1 MIKRLFVISFLLCV
15 SARLSAQAYG
25 NEWIN
30 YSQPHYRI
38 NIAKTGLYRIDSTT
52 LANSG
57 IPLTTLDPKNFQLF
71 IKGQEQYIYVKGDSD
86 NVFNSTDYIEF
97 YAEKNDG
104 RFDSAAYYN
113 ILRLPNPY
121 VALYNDTNYAYI
133 TWNASIANKRVTH
146 ETDTAFTGYTPADY
160 FYADRVTSFASHY
173 ATGNVPSGLL
183 EDPRNI
189 EGEGFGVSVPMG
201 QVVSSNPSLLVY
213 SSATLPAF
221 IQASYS
227 GSSFDYPAGTTN
239 YDHHI
244 KVSYFDNT
252 GSTIT
257 LSDTT
262 FLGYRQFLIER
273 QITSDKLQNNSYVS
287 VTNINDPLLASI
299 AGNQKNTTHY
309 LRIRYPQ
316 KTDFGGASE
325 QVFFLDDNIA
335 ASKSYLNIA
344 SVSTLTNTPIFY
356 DLTNHRYIKV
366 LTASGGAKVLVP
378 NSGSQKKC
386 LLTNSSNIISV
397 NALTPVNQTGYFV
410 NYTAT
415 RPDSAYLIVTH
426 KKFLSAA
433 NDYKTY
439 RQSLAGGLNNV
450 VLADVDDL
458 YDQFAY
464 GNKKNPLAIRN
475 FCRFLVDSFPTP
487 PKYLLLIGKSIKNDE
502 VRSSSGGYFNWDSC
516 YVPTMGRPSS
526 DNLFTAGFKATSSVV
541 PYIPTG
547 RISAKTDAVVQN
559 YLGKVKD
566 HEFGLTQSDTLG
578 WRKRVLHFA
587 GGISTGQQSSFAG
600 YLNIHAG
607 IISDTLYGGKVYTF
621 KKTTT
626 APIQINISDSVKSM
640 IEYGCSIINFFGH
653 GSTTGFDQSIDDP
666 DAYNNKYKYPL
677 FIANSCYSGNIHLPD
692 VTSSSE
698 NFTLIKDKGSIGF
711 IASSSSGVE
720 SELHPL
726 TTELYRSLGYYK
738 YYKGVGDALKN
749 SCYYN
754 SFSMYTLREISC
766 LEMTLEGDPYIR
778 LNAYALPDYE
788 IHNSS
793 ISFNT
798 SSYPDS
804 IGININIR
812 NLGKAVRDSFIV
824 KVERTFPTG
833 NSITFIKQVKT
844 PFYAGVLS
852 FFIPKDFENGIG
864 LNHFSVNI
872 DFFNT
877 INELSETNN
886 STNGTV
892 DLFIPGGDVIPVYP
906 YKYAII
912 PNTSQITLK
921 ATTADPFAPSA
932 NYRLQLDTNDTFQ
945 SPIGSALIN
954 SIGGVI
960 EWTVNLPLGDSTV
973 YFWRVTKDSVTTDDR
988 ISWRESSFEVYRDKH
1003 GWGQSHFHQFKNDGY
1018 QFVKFRRPQR
1028 RFEFENDTKSLECN
1042 DGFLPYVAI
1051 DAINYKVNN
1060 SLEDYYSCAPG
1071 GWAFAVFDS
1080 VSARAMEQYI
1090 VPAGMG
1096 IYNNCICNSGTVFKA
1111 IVFGSSNFCGVP
1123 TPNWKD
1129 DMQTFLAS
1137 IPPNQ
1142 KILAWSQQ
1150 NHASESYSPAL
1161 RAEFEKFGASSMNMI
1176 KDTVPYIIFGT
1187 KRTAPAPGTAHEAI
1201 GTNNKSVIQLKDTL
1215 KTRWDNGYIAS
1226 ELIGPSV
1233 KWNSLHWKQLPQE
1246 LPNTDSILIQ
1256 VIGIKANGVRDTLAR
1271 FTKDSTDVYDLANY
1285 VNASVYPY
1293 MQLVA
1298 RMSDTLYLTPPQ
1310 LKKWQVYYDEV
1321 PECAINPKK
1330 GYAISNTS
1338 LQEGEG
1344 LVVQLPIEN
1353 IGTLPFNDSL
1363 VVTYWIEDKNRV
1375 LHYLPQK
1382 LKRNPFTP
1390 GQVMIDTINFN
1401 TYDNLG
1407 QSHVSYTGANYLWVD
1422 VNPPANSKYQKEQY
1436 HFNNV
1441 ARIPFNVSADKI
1453 NPLLDVTFDGTHIL
1467 NGDIISAKPYVLV
1480 TVKDENKFL
1489 ALNDTN
1495 DFKLYLRYPGQSADK
1510 PLYFANNALQFTPA
1524 QLPGNSC
1531 KIEWRPE
1538 LAEDGT
1544 YRLIVQAADRTKN
1557 VSGATDY
1564 NIQFEVINKETVTE
1578 VLNYPN
1584 PFSTSTKFVFTL
1596 TGSETP
1602 DVFIIQIMTITGKV
1616 VREITR
1622 NELGN
1627 IHIGRNITSYAWDG
1641 RDDFGDKLA
1650 NGVYLYRVITRH
1662 NGQAIEKRETDADSF
1677 FKKGIGKLV
1686 IMR

>member
-1 MIKRLFVISFLLCV
+1 MIKRLFVIAFLLCV
-15 SARLSAQAYG
+15 GFRLTAQVYG

-30 YSQPHYRI
+30 YSQKHYRI
-38 NIAKTGLYRIDSTT
+38 SIPKTGLYRIDSITM
-52 LANSG
+52 ANAG
-57 IPLTTLDPKNFQLF
+57 IPLGTLDPKNFQLF
-71 IKGQEQYIYVKGDSD
+71 IKGQEQYIYVKGESD

-97 YAEKNDG
+97 YAEKNDC

-133 TWNASIANKRVTH
+133 TWNASITNKRVIP

-160 FYADRVTSFASHY
+160 FYADRVTSFSSHY
-173 ATGNVPSGLL
+173 STGNIASTLL

-201 QVVSSNPSLLVY
+201 QTVSSNPSQLVY
-213 SSATLPAF
+213 QSSSLPAYL
-221 IQASYS
+221 QVSYS
-227 GSSFDYPAGTTN
+227 GSSLDPPSGAN

-244 KVSYFDNT
+244 RVSYYDNT
-252 GSTIT
+252 GNTVT
-257 LSDTT
+257 LNDTT
-262 FLGYRQFLIER
+262 FYGYKQFLIEK
-273 QITSDKLQNNSYVS
+273 QVTSDQLQNNSFVS
-287 VTNINDPLLASI
+287 VTNVNDPALSSI

-309 LRIRYPQ
+309 IRIRYPQ

-325 QVFFLDDNIA
+325 QVFYVDDA
-335 ASKSYLNIA
+335 VAPKSFLNIA
-344 SVSTLTNTPIFY
+344 SVLTLTHTPIFY
-356 DLTNHRYIKV
+356 DLTNHKYISV
-366 LTASGGAKVLVP
+366 ITASGGAKILVP

-386 LLTNSSNIISV
+386 LLTNSSNVINV
-397 NALTPVNQTGYFV
+397 GTLVPVNQSGYFV

-415 RPDSAYLIVTH
+415 HPDSAYLIVTH
-426 KKFLSAA
+426 KKFINAA
-433 NDYKTY
+433 NAYKNY
-439 RQSLAGGLNNV
+439 RQGINGGLNNV

-475 FCRFLVDSFPTP
+475 FCKFLVDSLPTA

-502 VRSSSGGYFNWDSC
+502 VRSGGSGFFNWDSC

-526 DNLFTAGFKATSSVV
+526 DNLFTCGFKGTSSVV

-547 RISAKTDAVVQN
+547 RISAKTEATVYN
-559 YLGKVKD
+559 YLTKVTD
-566 HEFGLTQSDTLG
+566 HEWGLTQTDTLG

-587 GGISTGQQSSFAG
+587 GGINSGQQASFES
-600 YLNIHAG
+600 YLSFQAG
-607 IISDTLYGGKVYTF
+607 IISDTLFGGKVYTF

-626 APIQINISDSVKSM
+626 APIQINISDSVKRM
-640 IEYGCSIINFFGH
+640 IDYGCSIINFFGH

-666 DAYNNKYKYPL
+666 NVYSNKYKYPL

-711 IASSSSGVE
+711 IASSSTGVE
-720 SELHPL
+720 SELSPL
-726 TTELYRSLGYYK
+726 TSELYRSLGYFK
-738 YYKGVGDALKN
+738 YYKGIGDALKN

-754 SFSMYTLREISC
+754 SFTLWPLREISC
-766 LEMTLEGDPYIR
+766 LEMTLEGDPYVR
-778 LNAYALPDYE
+778 LNAFALPDYE

-798 SSYPDS
+798 ASYPDS

-812 NLGKAVRDSFIV
+812 NLGKAIKDTFIV

-833 NSITFIKQVKT
+833 NTITFSKQVKA
-844 PFYAGVLS
+844 PFHASVLS

-877 INELSETNN
+877 IGELSETNN

-921 ATTADPFAPSA
+921 ATTADPFAPTA
-932 NYRLQLDTNDTFQ
+932 NYRIQLDTNDTFQ
-945 SPIGSALIN
+945 SPFLKSTVVN

-960 EWTVNLPLGDSTV
+960 EWTVNLTEGDSTV
-973 YFWRVTKDSVTTDDR
+973 YFWRITKDSVAITDR
-988 ISWRESSFEVYRDKH
+988 INWRESSFEVYRDKH
-1003 GWGQSHFHQFKNDGY
+1003 GWGQSHFHQFKNDAY
-1018 QFVKFRRPQR
+1018 QFVKFKRSQR

-1042 DGFLPYVAI
+1042 NGFLPYVAF

-1071 GWAFAVFDS
+1071 GWNFAIFDS
-1080 VSARAMEQYI
+1080 TSARPMEQYI
-1090 VPAGMG
+1090 TTAGLG
-1096 IYNNCICNSGTVFKA
+1096 SYNNCICNPNYTFK
-1111 IVFGSSNFCGVP
+1111 VVSFGSSNFCGAA
-1123 TPNWKD
+1123 TPNWQD
-1129 DMQTFLAS
+1129 DMRTFLFN

-1150 NHASESYSPAL
+1150 NHASQSYSPAL
-1161 RAEFEKFGASSMNMI
+1161 RTEFEKFGASIFSNI
-1176 KDTVPYIIFGT
+1176 KDTVPYIIYGT
-1187 KRTAPAPGTAHEAI
+1187 KRPVPVAGTAHEAI
-1201 GTNNKSVIQLKDTL
+1201 GINNRSAIQLLDTL
-1215 KTRWDNGYIAS
+1215 KTRWNNGYIAS
-1226 ELIGPSV
+1226 ELIGPSAQ
-1233 KWNSLHWKQLPQE
+1233 WNSLHWSQMPQE
-1246 LPNTDSILIQ
+1246 LPNRDSILIQ
-1256 VIGIKANGVRDTLAR
+1256 VIGIKANGTRDTLAR
-1271 FTKDSTDVYDLANY
+1271 FTKDSTDIYDLGHY
-1285 VNASVYPY
+1285 VNAATHPY
-1293 MQLVA
+1293 IQLVA

-1310 LKKWQVYYDEV
+1310 LKKWQVYYDEA
-1321 PECAINPKK
+1321 PECALNPKK
-1330 GYAISNTS
+1330 GYTINKTD

-1344 LVVQLPIEN
+1344 LVVTLPIEN
-1353 IGTLPFNDSL
+1353 IGALPFTDSL

-1382 LKRNPFTP
+1382 LKRNFFNPS
-1390 GQVMIDTINFN
+1390 QVITDTIRFN
-1401 TYDNLG
+1401 SYDNLD
-1407 QSHVSYTGANYLWVD
+1407 SNHVDYTGANYLWVD
-1422 VNPPANSKYQKEQY
+1422 VNPPANARYQREQY

-1441 ARIPFNVSADKI
+1441 ARIAFNVASDKI
-1453 NPLLDVTFDGTHIL
+1453 NPLLDVTFDGAHIL
-1467 NGDIISAKPYVLV
+1467 NGDIVSAKPHVLV
-1480 TVKDENKFL
+1480 TLKDENKFL

-1495 DFKLYLRYPGQSADK
+1495 DFKLYIRYPNQSTDK
-1510 PLYFANNALQFTPA
+1510 PLYFSNNALQFTPA
-1524 QLPGNSC
+1524 QLPSNSC

-1538 LAEDGT
+1538 LAEDGK

-1616 VREITR
+1616 VREITK

-1627 IHIGRNITSYAWDG
+1627 LHIGRNITSYAWDG

-1662 NGQAIEKRETDADSF
+1662 NGQAMEKRETEADSF

>member
-1 MIKRLFVISFLLCV
+1 MIKRLFVIAFLLCV
-15 SARLSAQAYG
+15 SVRLSAQAYG

-30 YSQPHYRI
+30 YSQKHYRI
-38 NIAKTGLYRIDSTT
+38 SIPKTGLYRIDSIT

-71 IKGQEQYIYVKGDSD
+71 IKGQEQHIYVKGESD
-86 NVFNSTDYIEF
+86 NVFNSSDYIEF
-97 YAEKNDG
+97 YAERNDCG
-104 RFDSAAYYN
+104 FDSAAYYN

-133 TWNASIANKRVTH
+133 TWNSSITNKRVTP
-146 ETDTAFTGYTPADY
+146 ETDTVFTGYVPADY

-173 ATGNVPSGLL
+173 APGNIPSGLL

-189 EGEGFGVSVPMG
+189 EGEGFGVTVMMNAG
-201 QVVSSNPSLLVY
+201 NIISSNPSQLVY
-213 SSATLPAF
+213 QSPTLPVY

-227 GSSFDYPAGTTN
+227 GSSYDPPAGAN

-252 GSTIT
+252 GNTVT
-257 LSDTT
+257 LNDTT
-262 FLGYRQFLIER
+262 FNGYKQFLIEK
-273 QITSDKLQNNSYVS
+273 QITSDQLQDNSYVS
-287 VTNINDPLLASI
+287 VTNVNDPALGSI

-309 LRIRYPQ
+309 IRIRYPQ
-316 KTDFGGASE
+316 KTDFGGASQ
-325 QVFFLDDNIA
+325 QVFYLDDNLA
-335 ASKSYLNIA
+335 LSKSYLNIA
-344 SVSTLTNTPIFY
+344 SVLTLTYTPIFY
-356 DLTNHRYIKV
+356 DLTNHKYITV
-366 LTASGGAKVLVP
+366 IAASGGAKVLVP

-386 LLTNSSNIISV
+386 LLTNSSNVINI
-397 NALTPVNQTGYFV
+397 NALTPVNQSGYFV

-415 RPDSAYLIVTH
+415 HPDSAYLIVTH
-426 KKFLSAA
+426 KNFLSAA
-433 NDYKTY
+433 NSYKSY
-439 RQSLAGGLNNV
+439 RQSFDGGSNNV

-464 GNKKNPLAIRN
+464 GNRKNPLAIRN
-475 FCRFLVDSFPTP
+475 FCKFLIDSLPTE
-487 PKYLLLIGKSIKNDE
+487 PKYLLLIGKSINNYE
-502 VRSSSGGYFNWDSC
+502 VRDNWDSC
-516 YVPTMGRPSS
+516 FVPTMGRPSS
-526 DNLFTAGFKATSSVV
+526 DNLFTAGLKGTSSVV
-541 PYIPTG
+541 PYLPTG
-547 RISAKTDAVVQN
+547 RVSAKTNATVVD
-559 YLGKVKD
+559 YLNKVKA
-566 HEFGLTQSDTLG
+566 HEYGLTQSDTLG
-578 WRKRVLHFA
+578 WHKRVLHFA
-587 GGISTGQQSSFAG
+587 GGINASQQSSFES
-600 YLNIHAG
+600 YLNYQAG

-626 APIQINISDSVKSM
+626 APIQINISDSVKRM
-640 IEYGCSIINFFGH
+640 IDYGCSIINFFGH

-666 DAYNNKYKYPL
+666 TVYSNTNKYPL
-677 FIANSCYSGNIHLPD
+677 FIANSCYSGNIHLPG

-698 NFTLIKDKGSIGF
+698 NFTLIQNRGSIGF

-720 SELHPL
+720 SELSPL
-726 TTELYRSLGYYK
+726 STELYRSLAYYK
-738 YYKGVGDALKN
+738 YYRGIGDALKN

-754 SFSMYTLREISC
+754 SFSFWPLREISC
-766 LEMTLEGDPYIR
+766 LELTLEGDPYIR
-778 LNAYALPDYE
+778 LNAFALPDYE

-798 SSYPDS
+798 ASYPDS

-812 NLGKAVRDSFIV
+812 NLGKVIKDTFIV

-833 NSITFIKQVKT
+833 NTIAFTKQVKA
-844 PFYAGVLS
+844 PFNASVLS

-877 INELSETNN
+877 INELLETNN

-921 ATTADPFAPSA
+921 ATTADPFAPAA
-932 NYRLQLDTNDTFQ
+932 NYKIQLDTNDTFQ
-945 SPIGSALIN
+945 SPINSTIVN

-960 EWTVNLPLGDSTV
+960 EWTVNLTEGDSTV
-973 YFWRVTKDSVTTDDR
+973 YFWRITKDSVTTNDR
-988 ISWRESSFEVYRDKH
+988 INWRESSFEVYRDKH
-1003 GWGQSHFHQFKNDGY
+1003 GWGQSHFHQFKNDAY
-1018 QFVKFRRPQR
+1018 QFVKFKRAQR
-1028 RFEFENDTKSLECN
+1028 RFDFENDIKSLECN
-1042 DGFLPYVAI
+1042 DGFLPYVAF

-1060 SLEDYYSCAPG
+1060 SLEDYYSCSPG
-1071 GWAFAVFDS
+1071 GWSFAVFDS
-1080 VSARAMEQYI
+1080 ISARPMEQYI
-1090 VPAGMG
+1090 TTAGLG
-1096 IYNNCICNSGTVFKA
+1096 SYNNCICNPNYTFK
-1111 IVFGSSNFCGVP
+1111 VVSFGSSNFCGVA
-1123 TPNWKD
+1123 TPNWQD
-1129 DMQTFLAS
+1129 DMRIFLAG

-1150 NHASESYSPAL
+1150 NHASQSYSPAL
-1161 RAEFEKFGASSMNMI
+1161 RAEFEKFGASAMSFI
-1176 KDTVPYIIFGT
+1176 KDTVPYIIYGT
-1187 KRTAPAPGTAHEAI
+1187 KHTSIAPGTAHEVFGANNRSAI
-1201 GTNNKSVIQLKDTL
+1201 KLQDTL
-1215 KTRWDNGYIAS
+1215 KTRWNNGYIAS
-1226 ELIGPSV
+1226 ELIGPSAQ
-1233 KWNSLHWKQLPQE
+1233 WNSLHWSQKPLE
-1246 LPNTDSILIQ
+1246 LPNSDSILIQ
-1256 VIGIKANGVRDTLAR
+1256 VIGIKANGTRDTLAR
-1271 FTKDSTDVYDLANY
+1271 FTRDSTDIYDLAHY
-1285 VNASVYPY
+1285 VNAATYPY

-1310 LKKWQVYYDEV
+1310 LKKWQVYYDEA

-1330 GYAISNTS
+1330 GYTINKTD
-1338 LQEGEG
+1338 LQEGES
-1344 LVVQLPIEN
+1344 LIVTLPIEN
-1353 IGTLPFNDSL
+1353 IGPLPFTDSL
-1363 VVTYWIEDKNRV
+1363 VVTYWIEDKSRV

-1382 LKRNPFTP
+1382 LKRNLFNP
-1390 GQVMIDTINFN
+1390 GQVIMDTINFKSYN
-1401 TYDNLG
+1401 DLDSN
-1407 QSHVSYTGANYLWVD
+1407 HIDYTGANYLWVD
-1422 VNPPANSKYQKEQY
+1422 VNPPANSKYQREQY

-1441 ARIPFNVSADKI
+1441 VRIPFNVISDKI

-1467 NGDIISAKPYVLV
+1467 NGDIVSAKPYVLV
-1480 TVKDENKFL
+1480 TLKDENKFL

-1495 DFKLYLRYPGQSADK
+1495 DYKLYIRYPNQSVDK
-1510 PLYFANNALQFTPA
+1510 RLYYSHSGLQFTPA
-1524 QLPGNSC
+1524 QLPNNAC

-1538 LAEDGT
+1538 LMEDGK
-1544 YRLIVQAADRTKN
+1544 YKLIVQTADRTKN

-1564 NIQFEVINKETVTE
+1564 NIQFEVVNKETVTE

-1616 VREITR
+1616 VREITK

-1627 IHIGRNITSYAWDG
+1627 LHIGRNITSYAWDG
-1641 RDDFGDKLA
+1641 RDEFGDKLA

-1662 NGQAIEKRETDADSF
+1662 NGQAMEKRETEADSF